1 MKVDVSENKSP
12 RLNRCRGILSQRKL
26 LVASRLCKN
35 LKLKSINLELFVHAA
50 DNRFPL
56 KTALPPYVASSRS
69 KRSFHLLQFSVFRGI
84 DYLSCSEI
92 LHFTQEPLPLSF

>member
-1 MKVDVSENKSP
+1 MNTRTGCQSRISFLSARESFMKVDVSENKSP
-12 RLNRCRGILSQRKL
+12 RLNRCRGILSQ
-26 LVASRLCKN
+26 
-35 LKLKSINLELFVHAA
+35 
-50 DNRFPL
+50 RFPL